1 MASVVFSEFGIS
13 FQISAFLW
21 RFRIGF
27 GAHVLGLVSSADC
40 TMDLFLF
47 SYFLTC
53 LNRFLM
59 LSVQDPFML
68 KKNTSDLSIYEL
80 RKYTQNK
87 TLWKNVKKSNFIKT
101 AH

>member
-1 MASVVFSEFGIS
+1 M
-13 FQISAFLW
+13 
-21 RFRIGF
+21 
-27 GAHVLGLVSSADC
+27 D
-40 TMDLFLF
+40 DLFLF

-68 KKNTSDLSIYEL
+68 KKNTSDLSIHEL
-80 RKYTQNK
+80 RKYKRNK

-101 AH
+101 AHES